1 MEMKFK
7 VKTKIDMELLLIIL
21 MFFFVPY
28 TKYRL
33 GGFKISEIL
42 GMLLVV
48 FLFLKDRKILIKKNI
63 MLDFVFLFTISI
75 ILSALLSYFDPINKY
90 VHGEN
95 QGIFYSFECGW
106 ILKLIRMYIIF
117 FIYSIV
123 LKKIKNYSV
132 IKTIFYAYILSCVI
146 LDFFGIIEAL
156 KNGGFQIIGIYRTSL
171 CAQEPSEAGFINC
184 FAIIL
189 CLYLCLSEKRKKY
202 YIELAILV
210 LGQVVIGST
219 ASLIALIMGI
229 SFEVAYILLKK
240 NIKII
245 YKIAIVLCCIIV
257 SIYAGNFLFNK
268 TQIFN
273 KLINFDYYTTIEGS
287 SISER
292 ITTIQTCWQMFL
304 KRPLFGV
311 GFGNFGWYIDKFIT
325 STYLRYIP
333 GGSFQPNNLYF
344 QILAELGVIG
354 IAILVGYFI
363 NIMRKIIKIIKYN
376 KNNNMG
382 YFLFAMWIY
391 IMIHNLTLTTFFS
404 FQFWLMT
411 ILVIYMDKDEN

>member
-1 MEMKFK
+1 MKFK
-7 VKTKIDMELLLIIL
+7 VKTEIDMELLLIIL

-48 FLFLKDRKILIKKNI
+48 FLFLKDRKILIKKTI

-75 ILSALLSYFDPINKY
+75 ILSAFLSYFDPINKY

-189 CLYLCLSEKRKKY
+189 CLYLCFSEKRKKY

-229 SFEVAYILLKK
+229 FFEVAYILLKK

>member
-1 MEMKFK
+1 MKFK

-48 FLFLKDRKILIKKNI
+48 FLFLKDRKILIKKTI

-75 ILSALLSYFDPINKY
+75 ILSAFLSYFDPINKY

-189 CLYLCLSEKRKKY
+189 CLYLCFSEKRKKY

-229 SFEVAYILLKK
+229 FFEVAYILLKK

>member
-1 MEMKFK
+1 MKFK

-48 FLFLKDRKILIKKNI
+48 FLFLKDRKILIKKTI

-75 ILSALLSYFDPINKY
+75 ILSAFLSYFDPINKY

-189 CLYLCLSEKRKKY
+189 CLYLCFSEKRKKY

-229 SFEVAYILLKK
+229 FIEVAYILLKK

>member
-1 MEMKFK
+1 MKFK

-48 FLFLKDRKILIKKNI
+48 FLFLKDRKILIKKTI

-75 ILSALLSYFDPINKY
+75 ILSAFLSYFDPINKY

-189 CLYLCLSEKRKKY
+189 CLYLCFSEKRKKY
-202 YIELAILV
+202 YIGLAILV

-229 SFEVAYILLKK
+229 FFEVAYILLKK